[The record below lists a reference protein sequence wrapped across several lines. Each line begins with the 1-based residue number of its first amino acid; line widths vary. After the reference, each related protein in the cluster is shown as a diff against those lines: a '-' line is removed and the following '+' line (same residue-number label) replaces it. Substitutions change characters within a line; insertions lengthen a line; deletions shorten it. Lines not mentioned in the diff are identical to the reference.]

1 MKRQNIKYTKRY
13 FQILKNKYHAAT
25 GFSMHEDNEVYTNL
39 IKLAAKTHRFVLVS
53 TITRHKTV
61 KTGKEIK

>member
-13 FQILKNKYHAAT
+13 FQILKNKNHAT
-25 GFSMHEDNEVYTNL
+25 TRLSMHGDNEVFTNL

-53 TITRHKTV
+53 TITRHKIV
-61 KTGKEIK
+61 KAGKEIK

>member
-1 MKRQNIKYTKRY
+1 MQHTR
-13 FQILKNKYHAAT
+13 
-25 GFSMHEDNEVYTNL
+25 FSMHEDNEVYTNL

-53 TITRHKTV
+53 TITRHKIV